1 MSTYKEVLLTMPSNS
16 KFQNNLQSQN
26 FLPFQNKI
34 ALVKNYKPFGET
46 LSLPHHMIYVIAMNN
61 IITIKTINTMNI
73 TINSEIEFTSSYS
86 FTVNSTILQNLTLLK
101 IGNDDYHYLLI
112 FFTSNG
118 SIYFNIMNA
127 KTNKVEISLND
138 NLKGDLETL
147 SVEFIDC
154 DINGYFN
161 FALGNSN
168 GNLINLNVFY
178 DSNKNCLNICSK
190 NINTMQKSFL
200 DSLSSP
206 FSYFKNNNNNL
217 GNIGINS
224 MKYIGNDLLCFMRY
238 NFNFEIFNIK
248 KERKIF
254 EKNFLENNNNNQILT
269 TSKILFQVSEIT
281 LLEFKLGQKKIFNI
295 MLYFNSETYYSLVT
309 FDLWF
314 CNIPNI
320 SSKIMSNDLNVFYN
334 SIDLGDNVKLVN
346 QRINILSG
354 NAIDMTIK
362 DDKLWLVL
370 QINNPNF
377 VQSKYDIKI
386 INIDSGN
393 EENELID
400 ELLYGYNFSSVD
412 FLEMKL
418 LNLFYKIKQINL
430 NISMKNLQHNQ
441 LFLSLLSNEEY
452 LSNESLIDFV
462 NLKFSENF
470 KSKKKVLEFLN
481 NYYVINNRENNNLYK
496 DIIMPLIFDEIN
508 SNSIISIGSFQN
520 LDIKSV
526 VLLRQ
531 KGISLLKNVG
541 GFEKIDQ
548 IISYFEFEI
557 RKIIFNSDSIY
568 DFSSLEKEVSIYV
581 HNEITSNEL
590 NSLFLS
596 LALIRIYMTEI
607 NIISKDEDYLYKMF
621 SNEKDI
627 NYFITNIIGN
637 GINIQYS
644 SYNNIEFIHEIL
656 NDIFLNHRNEILT
669 YIQIINNQFNK
680 MFKEASFKN
689 SNLDIS
695 KYGNEY
701 SKIINSKY
709 CEIISKL
716 IYNQIT
722 SLYHISRDLIS
733 LCQWRKN
740 NISLEDLF
748 PEDNFQNN
756 FNLISKIDNDIKIFF
771 TETFIL
777 YIISKHLTY
786 FNTDNVSKIPKSTL
800 NNSLRYKDMEVTCLE
815 YLIFDKFSEFGND
828 ILAQKKNDYINFTI
842 TSLLS
847 DLFEIN
853 NISNNNSFILKLLL
867 DNKDYNFII
876 LITLM
881 TKEENIKINSL
892 RLQIICNYNL
902 GNKDETK
909 KLLRQYF
916 IYAKSI
922 NNLEN
927 IGTDFDDFAKY
938 LQHENLTDFYLL
950 GFQFLFPLY
959 TQQNDIQNRK
969 NKLNLFIG
977 KLFDSCFIND
987 SESVLSLYAMLKN
1000 NFDIFPIIENC
1011 IIDKFQYYILLSYE
1025 KIMNGDNKKNDFL
1038 ISKLI
1043 IYDYELLLKVCLKL
1057 ENELK
1062 NNINNINYNNE
1073 LKNILKQKI
1082 KSSEG
1087 ELDNLNKFKVVMFCY
1102 SKMKEYQRLTDI
1114 SYFYS
1119 KLIDGMIETDSLSLD
1134 NILLLLKEKI
1144 SALNNAII
1152 GCQRRK
1158 NSIKYLDIYEYEK
1171 EKVIAENKYLIIE
1184 FYLSTNNS
1192 KIKEIISEDSI
1203 AMIKNGRI
1211 NMLNMIFKL
1220 KLFSMAIKTNLVKY
1234 LPLKESELFIFNMIK
1249 NLQKE
1254 NEKKLLSL
1262 FISKIIRDKVCDKTQ
1277 AILFQTI
1284 TEK

>member
-1 MSTYKEVLLTMPSNS
+1 
-16 KFQNNLQSQN
+16 
-26 FLPFQNKI
+26 
-34 ALVKNYKPFGET
+34 
-46 LSLPHHMIYVIAMNN
+46 
-61 IITIKTINTMNI
+61 
-73 TINSEIEFTSSYS
+73 
-86 FTVNSTILQNLTLLK
+86 
-101 IGNDDYHYLLI
+101 
-112 FFTSNG
+112 
-118 SIYFNIMNA
+118 
-127 KTNKVEISLND
+127 
-138 NLKGDLETL
+138 
-147 SVEFIDC
+147 
-154 DINGYFN
+154 
-161 FALGNSN
+161 
-168 GNLINLNVFY
+168 
-178 DSNKNCLNICSK
+178 
-190 NINTMQKSFL
+190 
-200 DSLSSP
+200 
-206 FSYFKNNNNNL
+206 
-217 GNIGINS
+217 
-224 MKYIGNDLLCFMRY
+224 
-238 NFNFEIFNIK
+238 
-248 KERKIF
+248 
-254 EKNFLENNNNNQILT
+254 
-269 TSKILFQVSEIT
+269 
-281 LLEFKLGQKKIFNI
+281 
-295 MLYFNSETYYSLVT
+295 
-309 FDLWF
+309 
-314 CNIPNI
+314 
-320 SSKIMSNDLNVFYN
+320 
-334 SIDLGDNVKLVN
+334 
-346 QRINILSG
+346 
-354 NAIDMTIK
+354 
-362 DDKLWLVL
+362 
-370 QINNPNF
+370 
-377 VQSKYDIKI
+377 
-386 INIDSGN
+386 
-393 EENELID
+393 
-400 ELLYGYNFSSVD
+400 
-412 FLEMKL
+412 
-418 LNLFYKIKQINL
+418 
-430 NISMKNLQHNQ
+430 
-441 LFLSLLSNEEY
+441 
-452 LSNESLIDFV
+452 
-462 NLKFSENF
+462 
-470 KSKKKVLEFLN
+470 
-481 NYYVINNRENNNLYK
+481 
-496 DIIMPLIFDEIN
+496 
-508 SNSIISIGSFQN
+508 
-520 LDIKSV
+520 
-526 VLLRQ
+526 
-531 KGISLLKNVG
+531 
-541 GFEKIDQ
+541 
-548 IISYFEFEI
+548 
-557 RKIIFNSDSIY
+557 
-568 DFSSLEKEVSIYV
+568 
-581 HNEITSNEL
+581 
-590 NSLFLS
+590 
-596 LALIRIYMTEI
+596 
-607 NIISKDEDYLYKMF
+607 
-621 SNEKDI
+621 
-627 NYFITNIIGN
+627 
-637 GINIQYS
+637 
-644 SYNNIEFIHEIL
+644 
-656 NDIFLNHRNEILT
+656 
-669 YIQIINNQFNK
+669 

-689 SNLDIS
+689 NNSDVS
-695 KYGNEY
+695 MYGNEN

-716 IYNQIT
+716 ISNQIT

-733 LCQWRKN
+733 LSQWRKN

-853 NISNNNSFILKLLL
+853 KISNNNSFILKLLL

-881 TKEENIKINSL
+881 TKEEKINSL

-1192 KIKEIISEDSI
+1192 KIKEMISEDSI

-1262 FISKIIRDKVCDKTQ
+1262 FISKIIRDKVCDKTE
-1277 AILFQTI
+1277 AILFQMI